1 MTRVPPDTSA
11 EEPEGGNLQVRLRRW
26 RGRGDRPGRLN
37 RLRYLLALALALAM
51 PGRALAQHPGR
62 TYFNSPL
69 AQQLHLPFSS
79 AVLVGNTLYIAGT
92 IGVDPSTKGSVSAV
106 EEARLVMNSVQRVVE
121 QSGMKMHDIV
131 SMQVFCTD
139 LRDYDAF
146 NRVYKTYFHGRYPAR
161 AFIGVSSLLFGARYE
176 INGIAVRSG
185 TSVR

>member
-1 MTRVPPDTSA
+1 MTNVPQDTSA
-11 EEPEGGNLQVRLRRW
+11 EDPNGGNLQVRLRR
-26 RGRGDRPGRLN
+26 GPGSGDRRRLLN
-37 RLRYLLALALALAM
+37 RLRYLLALALAL
-51 PGRALAQHPGR
+51 PGLALAQHPGR
-62 TYFNSPL
+62 TYFNSSL

-92 IGVDPSTKGSVSAV
+92 TGVDPSTKGSVSAV
-106 EEARLVMNSVQRVVE
+106 EEARLVMNRVQRVVE
-121 QSGMKMHDIV
+121 QSGMKMDDIV

-161 AFIGVSSLLFGARYE
+161 AFIGVASLLFGARYE